1 MSAHNDIILDDVV
14 SQDID
19 SDSATS
25 RTLDMRNE
33 MDDERTISHD
43 DIVRVSTA
51 ILAQRKARSMIDQ
64 IHNPDHTISSPVKE
78 VMTGQDRVIEH
89 QAGLICRL
97 NEQIANVVEQN
108 ASFKLYDR
116 YHREHIRT
124 LEHERQIAGI
134 GDLEPPQDYQSLYH
148 SSRRSGI
155 QRSADDIVNGELA
168 ITIRNLSIDQKKAT
182 PAKSESNLEQERAI
196 LAKNEAKDY
205 KQQAEFYKKQ
215 AKYCEEQASHHKE
228 SLRRLVEEESRVKES
243 VSIQNNIGRQNNIQA
258 QTNVYINSL
267 HLDHSQDQGK
277 GARRHTPVSVPQEP
291 APTIPFFPQL
301 RDQVPLS
308 TGPRPRYTQ
317 TPIPIM
323 YHLLTCVI
331 VTVRLQALWPAQSCL
346 VTIRNA
352 NMGSDA
358 DGLDVVSSI
367 PYRNSSIK
375 MTFGR

>member
-19 SDSATS
+19 SDFATGN
-25 RTLDMRNE
+25 TLDMGNE
-33 MDDERTISHD
+33 MEDERSVSHD
-43 DIVRVSTA
+43 DVVRVLAA
-51 ILAQRKARSMIDQ
+51 ILAQRKARSVIDQ
-64 IHNPDHTISSPVKE
+64 IHNPDHAISSPAKE
-78 VMTGQDRVIEH
+78 VMTGQDWIIEH

-108 ASFKLYDR
+108 VGLKLYDR

-124 LEHERQIAGI
+124 LEYERQIAGI
-134 GDLEPPQDYQSLYH
+134 GDLEAPQDYQSLYH
-148 SSRRSGI
+148 SSRRSKI

-168 ITIRNLSIDQKKAT
+168 IAIKNLGIEQKKAT
-182 PAKSESNLEQERAI
+182 LAKSEFNLEQKRAT
-196 LAKNEAKDY
+196 LAKSEAKDY

-215 AKYCEEQASHHKE
+215 AKYYEEQASHHKE
-228 SLRRLVEEESRVKES
+228 SLRMLMEEESRVKDS
-243 VSIQNNIGRQNNIQA
+243 VNIQNNVGRQNNIQA

-267 HLDHSQDQGK
+267 HLDHLQDQDQ
-277 GARRHTPVSVPQEP
+277 GARRHTPVSAPQEP
-291 APTIPFFPQL
+291 APTVPFSPQL

-308 TGPRPRYTQ
+308 TGPRPRYAQ
-317 TPIPIM
+317 TPIAIM
-323 YHLLTCVI
+323 YHLLTCIIVI
-331 VTVRLQALWPAQSCL
+331 ARLQAQWPAQSCP
-346 VTIRNA
+346 VTIKDA

-367 PYRNSSIK
+367 PYRNVSIK